1 MNDYPIVTDENGVP
15 RAPVPP
21 SLVTVTRVVYA
32 LHALSILI
40 GVFTGA
46 SIATAFVFGWPSIIA
61 VIINY
66 VERSD
71 VRGTYLD
78 SHFSWQIRTFWYAL
92 LWIVIVWI
100 LGLALAVFLVE
111 TEDVGATHATDAVYD
126 AAGSSFFLALFLHEA
141 PHKVLGCAI
150 LLLLG
155 QIQ

>member
-1 MNDYPIVTDENGVP
+1 MNDYPIVTDENEVP

-21 SLVTVTRVVYA
+21 SLVTVTRVVYV

-92 LWIVIVWI
+92 LWIVIVGI
-100 LGLALAVFLVE
+100 LGLALAVFLIGFVIWI
-111 TEDVGATHATDAVYD
+111 VGFV
-126 AAGSSFFLALFLHEA
+126 
-141 PHKVLGCAI
+141 VLGIWVCYRI
-150 LLLLG
+150 VYGWMRLSDG
-155 QIQ
+155 RPMPM

>member
-1 MNDYPIVTDENGVP
+1 MIRAERSLLGKRMSEYEIVTDESGVR

-21 SLVTVTRVVYA
+21 SLITVTRVVYA

-40 GVFTGA
+40 GVFTVA

-92 LWIVIVWI
+92 LWIILVWLLGLLLAIFLIGFAIWIVGFVI
-100 LGLALAVFLVE
+100 LGIWVCYRIIRGWMRLSDGL
-111 TEDVGATHATDAVYD
+111 
-126 AAGSSFFLALFLHEA
+126 
-141 PHKVLGCAI
+141 PMPM
-150 LLLLG
+150 
-155 QIQ
+155 

>member
-78 SHFSWQIRTFWYAL
+78 SHFSWADPHLLVRPAVDRRCLDPRACACRISYRLCYLDCGFCRTRNL
-92 LWIVIVWI
+92 GVLPHCLRLDEIVRRPSDAHVI
-100 LGLALAVFLVE
+100 LN
-111 TEDVGATHATDAVYD
+111 
-126 AAGSSFFLALFLHEA
+126 
-141 PHKVLGCAI
+141 
-150 LLLLG
+150 
-155 QIQ
+155 